1 MTTAALGLPRIQ
13 VSVLVLAGV
22 AATALFIALM
32 INFGGRQA
40 ALLVLGLGLGVSL
53 YHAAFGFSAAYRR
66 VIVERDLS
74 DVAAQAVM
82 LAAAILLF
90 APVLAQG
97 AVFGRAVAGA
107 VAPVSVSMAFGAF
120 LFGMAMQLA
129 GGCASGTLYTAGG
142 GNLRMVVV
150 LVFFCIGGFWASL
163 HLHLWSQLP
172 GLGAVSLGDALGW
185 PLAVALQLAALA
197 LIYGALKLWG
207 GRRNRPLGWGGAFT
221 WTRLLRGPWPLL
233 MSAGLLAVF
242 NWLTL
247 LVAGHPWSITWAFAL
262 WTAKVA
268 VALGWDPAINPF
280 WSGGFQRAALE
291 GPVLADTVTVMNL
304 GLLLGALVAASLAG
318 RVAPSVRIPPRSLA
332 AAVIGGLMLGYG
344 ARLAYGCNIGAF
356 FSGVAS
362 GSLHGWVWIVMAV
375 LGTIVG
381 VRLRPLFG
389 LNN

>member
-1 MTTAALGLPRIQ
+1 MLFAAL
-13 VSVLVLAGV
+13 LV
-22 AATALFIALM
+22 
-32 INFGGRQA
+32 NFGGRQA
-40 ALLVLGLGLGVSL
+40 ALLAIGLGLGVSL

-66 VIVERDLS
+66 VVLEREIS
-74 DVAAQAVM
+74 DVAAQGVM

-97 AVFGRAVAGA
+97 AMFGRPVAGA

-120 LFGMAMQLA
+120 LFGLAMQLA

-150 LVFFCIGGFWASL
+150 LVFFCVGGFWASL
-163 HLHLWSQLP
+163 HLHWWSQLP
-172 GLGAVSLGDALGW
+172 GLGAVSLSDAFGW

-197 LIYGALKLWG
+197 LIYGALRLWG
-207 GRRNRPLGWGGAFT
+207 GRRTRPLWWGGAFT
-221 WTRLLRGPWPLL
+221 WTRLIRGPWPLL
-233 MSAGLLAVF
+233 FSAGLLAVF

-247 LVAGHPWSITWAFAL
+247 LVAGHPWSITWAFTL

-268 VALGWDPAINPF
+268 AALGWDPSTSPF
-280 WSGGFQRAALE
+280 WSGGFQRAALAA
-291 GPVLADTVTVMNL
+291 PVLADTVTVMNI
-304 GLLLGALVAASLAG
+304 GLFLGALTAASLAG
-318 RVAPSVRIPPRSLA
+318 RVAPRVRVPPGSLA

-375 LGTIVG
+375 LGTLVG

-389 LNN
+389 LKN

>member
-1 MTTAALGLPRIQ
+1 MTTVGYILPRIQ
-13 VSVLVLAGV
+13 FGVLFLAV
-22 AATALFIALM
+22 AATVALFAALQLG
-32 INFGGRQA
+32 FGGHQA
-40 ALLVLGLGLGVSL
+40 VLLLIGVGLGISL

-66 VIVERDLS
+66 LIRDREIS

-82 LAAAILLF
+82 LATAIVLF
-90 APVLAQG
+90 APVLAEG
-97 AVFGRAVAGA
+97 AVFGRPVTGA

-142 GNLRMVVV
+142 GNPRMLVV

-163 HLHLWSQLP
+163 HLHWWGALP

-185 PLAVALQLAALA
+185 PLAVALQLVALV

-207 GRRNRPLGWGGAFT
+207 CRRTRPLWWGGDFS
-221 WTRLLRGPWPLL
+221 WTRLIRGPWPLL
-233 MSAGLLAVF
+233 MSAGLLAAL

-262 WTAKVA
+262 WAAKAA
-268 VALGWDPAINPF
+268 VALGWDPGTSPF
-280 WSGGFQRAALE
+280 WSGGFQQAALV
-291 GPVLADTVTVMNL
+291 GPLLADTVTVMNM
-304 GLLLGALVAASLAG
+304 GILLGALMAASLAG
-318 RVAPSVRIPPRSLA
+318 RVAPSIHIPWGSLA
-332 AAVIGGLMLGYG
+332 AAAIGGLMLGYG

-362 GSLHGWVWIVMAV
+362 GSLHGWVWIAMAV
-375 LGTIVG
+375 LGTMVG
-381 VRLRPLFG
+381 VRLRPVFG
-389 LNN
+389 LFP